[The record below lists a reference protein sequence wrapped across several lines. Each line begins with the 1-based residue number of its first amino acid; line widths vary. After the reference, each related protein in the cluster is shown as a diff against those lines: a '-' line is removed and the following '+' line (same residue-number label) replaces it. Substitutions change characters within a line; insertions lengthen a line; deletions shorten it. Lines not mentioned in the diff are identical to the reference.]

1 MNSPDTWIQQPKKV
15 EQKQPEEPFLFG
27 KSSKPKMEEHGPS
40 FSAPED
46 SLQDASVQAN
56 TCGKVSLGGC
66 AIMWSIKCQLHIYV
80 IVLFA
85 FVFLNPCA

>member
-1 MNSPDTWIQQPKKV
+1 MQQTTLAPNYSPFTDPNKLYITCNCLFIIMTSGIQRLKKV

-46 SLQDASVQAN
+46 SLQDASGQAN
-56 TCGKVSLGGC
+56 TSGKVR
-66 AIMWSIKCQLHIYV
+66 
-80 IVLFA
+80 IVQ
-85 FVFLNPCA
+85 